1 MSELKNKNSYD
12 NCMAQ
17 LQARYNGRGTAVNA
31 AKEVS
36 SRIAKENAPAPNAYL
51 IARMN
56 KSTVG
61 DQYRN
66 GEHNGQKYM
75 TTGDFLK
82 YYNQHKNS
90 VSVYGAPKRAASSQT
105 KEFARPKATMPES
118 PVQNVKNSA
127 SVQQQRTVRPA
138 TATYNDKVRK
148 ISKIDPKAD
157 TIVMPARKTTNKIMN
172 RIINLKD
179 KWFPAEDKNEKTSTL
194 KKSVPVAAIGLILSV
209 AAAMTVIVSTTVM
222 ASDAQVK
229 LSNVK
234 YEIECLQAEKDHLEE
249 ELVKKD
255 DLAMIKEY
263 AENELG
269 MIRQDYVSSVYM
281 EIGEEDSVNGSES
294 FDGDMSAILAAIGG
308 K

>member
-1 MSELKNKNSYD
+1 MT
-12 NCMAQ
+12 Q
-17 LQARYNGRGTAVNA
+17 LQARYSGRGTSVNA

-36 SRIAKENAPAPNAYL
+36 SRIAKESSAVPNAYL
-51 IARMN
+51 VARMK
-56 KSTVG
+56 KSTVS

-82 YYNQHKNS
+82 YYNQHKTN
-90 VSVYGAPKRAASSQT
+90 VSVYGAPKRASSQT
-105 KEFARPKATMPES
+105 KEFARPKSTVVNNAA
-118 PVQNVKNSA
+118 VQNAQKSA
-127 SVQQQRTVRPA
+127 VAQRSARPMPQ
-138 TATYNDKVRK
+138 NDEKMRRV
-148 ISKIDPKAD
+148 SKFDPKAD

-172 RIINLKD
+172 RIITLKE
-179 KWFPAEDKNEKTSTL
+179 KWFPAEDKNERTATL
-194 KKSVPVAAIGLILSV
+194 KKNVPVAAIGLILSV

-222 ASDAQVK
+222 ASNAQTE

-269 MIRQDYVSSVYM
+269 MIRQDYISSVYM
-281 EIGEEDSVNGSES
+281 EIGEEDSVNGGES

>member
-1 MSELKNKNSYD
+1 MSEIKKKNSYD
-12 NCMAQ
+12 QCMTQ
-17 LQARYNGRGTAVNA
+17 LQARYNGRGTSVNA
-31 AKEVS
+31 AREVS
-36 SRIAKENAPAPNAYL
+36 SRIAKESASAPNAYL
-51 IARMN
+51 VARMN

-82 YYNQHKNS
+82 YYNQHKTT
-90 VSVYGAPKRAASSQT
+90 VSVYGAPKRASSQT
-105 KEFARPKATMPES
+105 KEFARPKATVS
-118 PVQNVKNSA
+118 TPVQKSA
-127 SVQQQRTVRPA
+127 APQRSARPMPQSDEK
-138 TATYNDKVRK
+138 TRR
-148 ISKIDPKAD
+148 ISKFDPKAD
-157 TIVMPARKTTNKIMN
+157 TIVMPARKTTNKIMS
-172 RIINLKD
+172 RIITLKE
-179 KWFPAEDKNEKTSTL
+179 KWFPAEDKNEKTKTL
-194 KKSVPVAAIGLILSV
+194 KKNVPVAAIGLILSV

-222 ASDAQVK
+222 ASNAQTK
-229 LSNVK
+229 LSDVK

-269 MIRQDYVSSVYM
+269 MIRQDYISSVYM
-281 EIGEEDSVNGSES
+281 EIGEEDSVNASES
-294 FDGDMSAILAAIGG
+294 FDGDMSVILAAIGG